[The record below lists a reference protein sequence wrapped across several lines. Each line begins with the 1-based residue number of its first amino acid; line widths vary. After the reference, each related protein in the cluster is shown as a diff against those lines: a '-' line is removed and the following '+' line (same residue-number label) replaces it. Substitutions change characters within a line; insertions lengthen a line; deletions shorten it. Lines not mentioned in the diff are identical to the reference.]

1 LESHSHLGILAY
13 FNAYALAQG
22 TRGQLLQA
30 IPMKLCRG
38 QTYGNATQ
46 WICTWMCVFVT
57 IKGVAKWK
65 YFVEGMITF
74 QIMW

>member
-1 LESHSHLGILAY
+1 LKSHSRLGILAY

-38 QTYGNATQ
+38 QTYGMPPSESALE
-46 WICTWMCVFVT
+46 CVFLWPS
-57 IKGVAKWK
+57 KGLQN
-65 YFVEGMITF
+65 GSIL
-74 QIMW
+74 